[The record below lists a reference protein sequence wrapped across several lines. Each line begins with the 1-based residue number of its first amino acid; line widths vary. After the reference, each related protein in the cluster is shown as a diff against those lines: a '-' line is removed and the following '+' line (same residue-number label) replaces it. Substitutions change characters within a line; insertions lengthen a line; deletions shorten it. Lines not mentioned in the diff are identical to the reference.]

1 MVTSCA
7 GNKRFLR
14 FNIRTMLYLGFG
26 AMLAIVLYLA
36 FSGWHALR
44 LQSQASKHLSYWI
57 DVQENV
63 HTNILDPLIAL
74 ERKEAKWLEAPT
86 QANWQAF
93 QQAFDN
99 AQSKIQTFIS
109 NLSGDQY
116 GLDKTGMKLEKLLYN
131 LSSTI
136 GLLGKSWHSLSQ
148 SEKNM
153 FLAKEH
159 IITLLNKEM
168 DNYIDPMRLRAYKSG
183 NIKRFYKA
191 ANIDMI
197 ANEEITQPVYRT
209 LLAIEAYMAGKGN
222 ATQVE
227 DLMKEVNKGLTNWY
241 NLVKDTPISSS
252 FDKIKKEID
261 DIQIQWINIKN
272 NIQKFN
278 ILKDKF
284 TMQLSNI
291 QNVLKQMIKEKVDP
305 NRELEIEHAQETAS
319 YGNKVFAIGIIV
331 ALLLG
336 LVTSIIIYYY
346 VISPLSCLSDHLKD
360 MAKGKSDLT
369 RQLPV
374 NAVNCSEILKCGQKD
389 CPCYGKPSHC
399 WYEAGSYAEVVKC
412 PQILSG
418 KYSTCEKCP
427 VYKKA
432 ITNEIEE
439 VATFINA
446 FIRRMRLLIVKIKD
460 QAHKVQNQAD
470 NMASTS
476 DQMASVS
483 KHVKTM
489 INGVTEAAETA
500 NQNVNAVATAME
512 EMSSAVSEVAQNTN
526 QARDIAQQAK
536 EKTLNADEVIRN
548 LAASAEKIG
557 EVSKLIGS
565 IAEQTNLL
573 ALNATIEAAR
583 AGEAGKGFAVVA
595 NEVKELAKQTSE
607 SVSEIDAIVQGLQSE
622 SREATEATKQIVE
635 IITSMAE
642 ISDSIAAAVE
652 EQTATTTEITENTQ
666 QASAKVEEVT
676 KASEVISESISQ
688 AADGAAQVQSA
699 AKELNELSIELKNLI
714 GQFKV

>member
-1 MVTSCA
+1 MSILQD
-7 GNKRFLR
+7 KKFIRL
-14 FNIRTMLYLGFG
+14 NIRTMLYAGFG
-26 AMLAIVLYLA
+26 IMIAIVLYLA
-36 FSGWHALR
+36 FSGWHALS
-44 LQSQASKHLSYWI
+44 LQHHASSQLSYWI

-63 HTNILDPLIAL
+63 HSDILDPLIAL
-74 ERKEAKWLEAPT
+74 ERRESAWLENPT
-86 QANWQAF
+86 ASNWEAF
-93 QQAFDN
+93 QKALGN
-99 AQSKIQTFIS
+99 AQIKIQKFTTTMT
-109 NLSGDQY
+109 GDKY
-116 GLDKTGMKLEKLLYN
+116 GLDKTGVEIENLLSKLT
-131 LSSTI
+131 STI
-136 GLLGKSWHSLSQ
+136 GALGGKWQALRQ
-148 SEKNM
+148 AEKNM
-153 FLAKEH
+153 FLAKNR
-159 IITLLNKEM
+159 IISFLNQEM
-168 DNYIDPMRLRAYKSG
+168 DKHIDPMRLRAYKSG
-183 NIKRFYKA
+183 DIKLFYKA
-191 ANIDMI
+191 ANIDMV
-197 ANEEITQPVYRT
+197 ANEEITQPIYKV
-209 LLAIEAYMAGKGN
+209 LLGIEAYMAGKGKAKPVDTMLN
-222 ATQVE
+222 QVY
-227 DLMKEVNKGLTNWY
+227 KGINHW
-241 NLVKDTPISSS
+241 NRLVANTPIAPAVI
-252 FDKIKKEID
+252 KIKRQVDNINT
-261 DIQIQWINIKN
+261 QWGKIKTTTDN
-272 NIQKFN
+272 FN
-278 ILKDKF
+278 QLKDKF
-284 TMQLSNI
+284 STHLAQI
-291 QNVLKQMIKEKVDP
+291 QTILQKMISEKVDP
-305 NRELEIEHAQETAS
+305 NREKEVKDSEQIANF
-319 YGNKVFAIGIIV
+319 GNKVFAVSVAI
-331 ALLLG
+331 ALLIGG
-336 LVTSIIIYYY
+336 LICFVIYRYIIT
-346 VISPLSCLSDHLKD
+346 PLDCLSNHLKE
-360 MAKGKSDLT
+360 MAKGRSDLT
-369 RQLPV
+369 KQLPV
-374 NAVNCSEILKCGQKD
+374 DAINCSEIVRCAEKD
-389 CPCYGKPSHC
+389 CPAYGKPSHC
-399 WYEAGSYAEVVKC
+399 WYEAGSYAAEIKC
-412 PQILSG
+412 PKILNG
-418 KYSTCEKCP
+418 QYSTCEKCP
-427 VYKKA
+427 IYKKA

-476 DQMASVS
+476 DQMASTS
-483 KHVKTM
+483 KQVRDMAEH
-489 INGVTEAAETA
+489 VTEAAETA

-699 AKELNELSIELKNLI
+699 AKELSELSIELKNLI
-714 GQFKV
+714 GEFKV